1 MENKKVILIGCVGVG
16 NPHYDPRTEIALAA
30 LEEKHNC
37 KVEVV
42 NLADPEKQELKV
54 FASELVLMRCKEAN
68 ERIEM
73 ISRPIIAL
81 SDCSKELRNYEK
93 QNSQQGWKNRPKH
106 KR

>member
-1 MENKKVILIGCVGVG
+1 MENKKIILIGCVGVG

-30 LEEKHNC
+30 LEENHNC

-42 NLADPEKQELKV
+42 NLVDSEKQELKV
-54 FASELVLMRCKEAN
+54 LATELVSMNCREVKQLLE
-68 ERIEM
+68 IEK
-73 ISRPIIAL
+73 IESINPIQKYDYRDIQ
-81 SDCSKELRNYEK
+81 K